1 MNLGIYCVSV
11 CLKRVSKFTFVKPHK
26 FKTMRKIF
34 AALFI
39 LCSTITMA
47 QKQTD
52 DNTPQ
57 KIEGIVKVRMP
68 IEWYIQ
74 QSKLWEQK
82 VMSDTSNEDS
92 WQNWLAALHYAATMN
107 EDKTDESL
115 IEKRSRALKL
125 LSEKLPDSP
134 TRYILEMWIKGPL
147 HPDCDKMS
155 DELLS
160 VVKNNLD
167 RVEFYDNYIAYL
179 LMKHPWEESLI
190 KEICNRWYRSSD
202 YPTSMLNHF
211 YNELSGLPEW
221 SIIIGSGD
229 LSIYSYLI
237 LQNVKGLFGNII
249 PVCSPLLYVKE
260 YREHL
265 CRKLNIPM
273 MDDADTNDINK
284 MFMHIIKHSN
294 RPVFFSSTSPMPSFT
309 EKLYSEG
316 LVSRYSEKRYDNIAA
331 KRRNFEDNYL
341 LDYLREDFE
350 YSFPVYQRIKMNYV
364 TVFASLLDHYKKT
377 GNMQQYKRLHK
388 LLKGIIESN
397 TVLSDEEKLYYEQ
410 QLDK

>member
-1 MNLGIYCVSV
+1 
-11 CLKRVSKFTFVKPHK
+11 
-26 FKTMRKIF
+26 MRKIF

-39 LCSTITMA
+39 LCSTISMA
-47 QKQTD
+47 QEQIS
-52 DNTPQ
+52 DNIPQ
-57 KIEGIVKVRMP
+57 KIEGIVKVQMP

-107 EDKTDESL
+107 EDKTDKTL
-115 IEKRSRALKL
+115 IKERNRALKL

-134 TRYILEMWIKGPL
+134 TRYILEMWIKSPL

-155 DELLS
+155 DKLLS
-160 VVKNNLD
+160 VVKNNLN

-179 LMKHPWEESLI
+179 LMKHPEEENLI

-211 YNELSGLPEW
+211 YNEMSGLPEW

-237 LQNVKGLFGNII
+237 LQNAKGEFGNII

-265 CRKLNIPM
+265 CKKLNIPM
-273 MDDADTNDINK
+273 IDEADTNDADK
-284 MFMHIIKHSN
+284 MFLHIIKHSN

-309 EKLYSEG
+309 DKLYSEG

-331 KRRNFEDNYL
+331 KRRNFEENYL

-350 YSFPVYQRIKMNYV
+350 YSYPVYQRIKMNYI
-364 TVFASLLDHYKKT
+364 TVFASLLDHYNKT
-377 GNMQQYKRLHK
+377 GNMQQYRRLHK

-397 TVLSDEEKLYYEQ
+397 TVLSDEEKHYYEQ